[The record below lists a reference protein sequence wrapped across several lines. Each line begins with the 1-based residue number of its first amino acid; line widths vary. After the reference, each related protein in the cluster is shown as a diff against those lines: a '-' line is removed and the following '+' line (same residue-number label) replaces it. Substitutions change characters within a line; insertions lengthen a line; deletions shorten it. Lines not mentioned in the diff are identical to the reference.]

1 MGAEFLECILFYTHI
16 LYYQEPNDKG
26 EVHRDPVEST
36 SRISILNVFR
46 IASLIEMQRRD
57 IG

>member
-1 MGAEFLECILFYTHI
+1 MGAEFLECILFYTQI

-26 EVHRDPVEST
+26 EVLRDPVEST